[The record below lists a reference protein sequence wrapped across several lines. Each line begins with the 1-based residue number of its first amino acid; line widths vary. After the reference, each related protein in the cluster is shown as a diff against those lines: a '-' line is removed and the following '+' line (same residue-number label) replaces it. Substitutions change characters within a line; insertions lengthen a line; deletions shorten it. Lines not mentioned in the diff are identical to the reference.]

1 MKGGI
6 SKMKFL
12 RLTILMLITLSI
24 LFTACS
30 NNSSNDSIDPSVD
43 QNPNKEEE
51 TYIDNGF
58 GWNISD
64 PYIKELVA
72 NRTDWNIELSFV
84 KCTDQAIVIRICDYD
99 NQSYVINDLYYE
111 LEYLENEKWIKI
123 SYMNRDAAYR
133 HLVVSVPSQVDDF
146 TVNDSY
152 NRFAF
157 MPDVTLKS
165 GHYRLT
171 KVLSGKDFSVEFDLN
186 FD

>member
-1 MKGGI
+1 MKSLKLAVFI
-6 SKMKFL
+6 
-12 RLTILMLITLSI
+12 LITVSI

-30 NNSSNDSIDPSVD
+30 NNSKNDSSDSSVD

-51 TYIDNGF
+51 TYIDNVY

-64 PYIKELVA
+64 PYVKELVA

-111 LEYLENEKWIKI
+111 LEYLENDTWTKI
-123 SYMNRDAAYR
+123 SSMNRDAAFKN
-133 HLVVSVPSQVDDF
+133 LKMTVPSE
-146 TVNDSY
+146 VNDYADIDSY

-157 MPDVTLKS
+157 MPGVTLKS